1 MKNKLYFGVSIRI
14 ILLFSIGFMG
24 TFVPEYFDEFFKDV
38 LVVGEKSCATCAVE
52 PPHYEWSAR
61 YMWWF
66 YMCLT
71 FESVFEKLGGDLDD
85 DDDDRI
91 NELESDVENLEKE
104 ISMYQKIL
112 GNTMID
118 SWKME
123 IYVEN
128 KDKFTPLQLQQIFQA
143 SIASGM
149 NEKTH

>member
-1 MKNKLYFGVSIRI
+1 MSTYLIKMTMEINSKDQITDEQKELFVALSKGLFRACDGFCDEILKCQTFGDLKRI
-14 ILLFSIGFMG
+14 LC
-24 TFVPEYFDEFFKDV
+24 VYN
-38 LVVGEKSCATCAVE
+38 
-52 PPHYEWSAR
+52 
-61 YMWWF
+61 
-66 YMCLT
+66 
-71 FESVFEKLGGDLDD
+71 ESVFEKLGGDLDD